1 MQLWQDGPEID
12 EGENA
17 PGRSLM
23 KDDEFGVVRFGW
35 SRRVRRLAV
44 RGGRLLIGIGA
55 ASATYR
61 GR

>member
-23 KDDEFGVVRFGW
+23 KDSYALVGRDGSDASPCVVAGC
-35 SRRVRRLAV
+35 
-44 RGGRLLIGIGA
+44 
-55 ASATYR
+55 
-61 GR
+61 